1 MTTAERAERWRVPTH
16 LDTPDGV
23 GPLTARQL
31 ALLAGA
37 GLYVGPA
44 LAWTLGPL
52 GPGLG
57 LSVPLVSDNLSA
69 GQAGVMLGALGIATP
84 FACSGDPP
92 LEHGLTVA
100 AQHYLRP
107 RLLGG
112 AQAARLS
119 DVSTVDG
126 PLVRAVDG
134 PSLRA
139 VWELPSVNTRLAD
152 TAMLALLRERYA
164 EFLNAIAF
172 PLQIVVR
179 ATPVDTAALLNSLDE
194 WADSRA
200 RHLADWLRA
209 LLSGRG
215 LVERRRFLAI
225 AAEDEAQL
233 EDRVE
238 AIEQGL
244 TGLDLAGR
252 RLGISDDGQATDELR
267 QVLHAGWSPRPLK
280 AGRALG
286 ARLMHL
292 EPDALASDGVWQSA
306 IALAGW
312 PHAIDDDW
320 LRRLVAGPLP
330 LDVVWHVRPV
340 DNGDAARTLND
351 RLKKW
356 ETATPSLA
364 RKVAIED
371 AHNLLEALERGQERV
386 WDVGLLILARGGS
399 RKEVRGLVRKAER
412 LLAEQGASTKALRWE
427 QAAGVAACQ
436 PLADNR

>member
-31 ALLAGA
+31 ALLTGA

-44 LAWTLGPL
+44 LAWVLGPL

-69 GQAGVMLGALGIATP
+69 GQAGVMLGALGMATP

-92 LEHGLTVA
+92 LEHGLTAA

-134 PSLRA
+134 PPLRA

-233 EDRVE
+233 EDRIE

-244 TGLDLAGR
+244 AGLDLPDR
-252 RLGISDDGQATDELR
+252 RLGIGDDGQASSELR
-267 QVLHAGWSPRPLK
+267 QLLHAGWSRVPCHWTSSGTFDLWTAATRCS
-280 AGRALG
+280 R
-286 ARLMHL
+286 
-292 EPDALASDGVWQSA
+292 STDG
-306 IALAGW
+306 
-312 PHAIDDDW
+312 
-320 LRRLVAGPLP
+320 
-330 LDVVWHVRPV
+330 
-340 DNGDAARTLND
+340 
-351 RLKKW
+351 
-356 ETATPSLA
+356 
-364 RKVAIED
+364 
-371 AHNLLEALERGQERV
+371 
-386 WDVGLLILARGGS
+386 
-399 RKEVRGLVRKAER
+399 
-412 LLAEQGASTKALRWE
+412 
-427 QAAGVAACQ
+427 
-436 PLADNR
+436 